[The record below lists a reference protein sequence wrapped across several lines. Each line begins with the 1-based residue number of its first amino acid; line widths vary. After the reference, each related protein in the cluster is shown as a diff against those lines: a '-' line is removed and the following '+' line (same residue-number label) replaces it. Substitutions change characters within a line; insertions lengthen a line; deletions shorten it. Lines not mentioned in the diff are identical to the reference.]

1 MIHQEA
7 HDHVTVLR
15 MEHGKVNAL
24 DLELC
29 EALAEKLQ
37 ALESADARAVVLTGT
52 GGSFSAGV
60 DLFRLLNEGKPYLD
74 QFLPAFEEMLLALFR
89 FAKPVVA
96 ALNGHA
102 IAGGCILACACDYRL
117 VAEGDAR
124 LGVPE
129 LLVGVPFPALPL
141 EMLRSVVTPSAL
153 QRLVYTGQTVGTE
166 AARAVGLVD
175 EIVPP
180 DELPAKA
187 LARARQ
193 LAAIPPDTFALTKR
207 TLRQPVLE
215 RVEQLKTE
223 IDPQVAAV
231 WAAPETHAVIRAYL
245 EKTFGKK

>member
-15 MEHGKVNAL
+15 VEHGKVNAL

-29 EALAEKLQ
+29 TELTQKLG
-37 ALESADARAVVLTGT
+37 ALEDAATGAVVLTGT

-60 DLFRLLNEGKPYLD
+60 DLFRLLKEGKPYLNP
-74 QFLPAFEEMLLALFR
+74 FLPAFEEMLLALFR
-89 FAKPVVA
+89 FPKPVVA

-141 EMLRSVVTPSAL
+141 ELLRSVVTPSAL
-153 QRLVYTGQTVGTE
+153 QGLVYTGQTVDTE
-166 AARAVGLVD
+166 AARAAGLVD

-180 DELPAKA
+180 DELPSKA

-231 WAAPETHAVIRAYL
+231 WAAPETHAVIRTYL
-245 EKTFGKK
+245 EKTLGKK